1 MLNSITGVHKWNDHI
16 EGVGGINAPKKLVC
30 HCMDGQDRVQLIKG
44 KDDMRQDAVM
54 LQVFSILNVLLGND
68 KDANRRKLRV
78 RTYKVVPLS
87 KQSGILEWCSDT
99 ITFGAWLVPAHE
111 HYRPRDLRPTDAR
124 KAFAEL
130 AKSSLRTKQ
139 EKFLKICQRL
149 SPVFQYYFL
158 EKFLT
163 PGKWFERRLCYT
175 KSVAVSSMIG
185 YILGIGDRHVQNL
198 LVDEKT
204 AEIIHIDFG
213 IAFELGK
220 NLPTPET
227 IPFRL
232 SRDMVAGMGVSGIE
246 GVFKK

>member
-1 MLNSITGVHKWNDHI
+1 
-16 EGVGGINAPKKLVC
+16 
-30 HCMDGQDRVQLIKG
+30 
-44 KDDMRQDAVM
+44 MRQDAVM
-54 LQVFSILNVLLGND
+54 QQVFGILNVLLRND
-68 KDANRRKLRV
+68 KEAGKQKLAV

-87 KQSGILEWCSDT
+87 RQSGILEWCSDT
-99 ITFGAWLVPAHE
+99 IPIGSWLIPAHSR
-111 HYRPRDLRPTDAR
+111 YRPKDMSAVDAR

-139 EKFLKICQRL
+139 EKFLKICQQL
-149 SPVFQYYFL
+149 SPVFQHFFL
-158 EKFLT
+158 ERFLT
-163 PGKWFERRLCYT
+163 SGMWFERRLAYI
-175 KSVAVSSMIG
+175 KSVAVSSIIG
-185 YILGIGDRHVQNL
+185 YILGIGDRHVQNV

-204 AEIIHIDFG
+204 AEVIHIDFG

-232 SRDMVAGMGVSGIE
+232 TRDIVAGMGVSGIE